1 MLSVINWDEMFLIF
15 YTVFIGMKR
24 KVEKKYPFLDR
35 NKLGCVEN
43 IKKDDES
50 SRERK
55 MGNIYL

>member
-1 MLSVINWDEMFLIF
+1 MFLIF

-43 IKKDDES
+43 IKKDES